1 MTTFN
6 DYLWAKFI
14 KENPQI
20 LDEDISDTFDAWLE
34 QFDVAR
40 ILELV
45 EEYEKEKSL

>member
-1 MTTFN
+1 MKTFK
-6 DYLWAKFI
+6 DYLEAEFI
-14 KENPQI
+14 KKNPQV

-45 EEYEKEKSL
+45 EEYEKEKI